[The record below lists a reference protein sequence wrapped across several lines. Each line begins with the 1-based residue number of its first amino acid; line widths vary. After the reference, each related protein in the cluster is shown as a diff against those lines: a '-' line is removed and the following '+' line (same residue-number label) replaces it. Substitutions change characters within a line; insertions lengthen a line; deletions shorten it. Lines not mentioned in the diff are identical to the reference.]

1 MKSTRTI
8 PWGAVPFFAFV
19 TVFLIIPVIANV
31 WAALTPGGQ
40 LSTSSL
46 TQLAEPQYADA
57 FLMTTNLSL
66 VTALLGGILGL
77 ILAWALTV
85 VTRPAWL
92 ARLVMSY
99 SALAS
104 QSGGVPLAFAFI
116 AALGSQGLVTLL
128 VTDVFPGSLD
138 GFRLDSFW
146 GVALVYLYFQAPLMT
161 VLILP
166 ALGALTQQ
174 MSEAAQTMGASRL
187 RYLTD
192 IALPILTPS
201 IVGALL
207 LLFANSFS
215 AYATAYALAGG
226 GLNLVPIVIGFF
238 LRGNVMLD
246 ESMAAALATGM
257 MLVIIVAMG
266 IRLLI
271 ERRSRRWQLP
281 SNS

>member
-1 MKSTRTI
+1 MTSARTI

-31 WAALTPGGQ
+31 WAALTPAGQ
-40 LSTSSL
+40 LSTASL

-99 SALAS
+99 AALAS

-116 AALGSQGLVTLL
+116 AALGSQGLVTVL
-128 VTDVFPGSLD
+128 VTDVFPGALD

-174 MSEAAQTMGASRL
+174 MSEAAKTMGASRL

-192 IALPILTPS
+192 IALPILAPS

-257 MLVIIVAMG
+257 MLVIIIAMG